1 MNKIIIIFIV
11 LISIIL
17 YKILIKENFSSYV
30 DKLNENDEELKTFC
44 SELNKL
50 NRVDNNTLLLKK
62 YNNRLKQIKDK
73 EIKSLK
79 KEIDEMYVN
88 RLNKEIDNHNRYKLS
103 NYNKVSKQIDLVN
116 MAKKNI
122 LMDKNININVN

>member
-44 SELNKL
+44 NELNKI

-103 NYNKVSKQIDLVN
+103 SYNKVSKQIDLVN